1 MAMLAYLFWH
11 APLAAVETQD
21 YEAALLDFQADL
33 APARPSG
40 FAACATYRISEV
52 PWLDS
57 QKRYEDW
64 YFVRASAHLDAL
76 NEAAVAP
83 ERWDVHA
90 AIASKMQLGYGGLYR
105 HFYGDEQPL
114 AGTRAVWLTRPRGIR
129 YERPLR
135 DMADGAP
142 GFLSCWRRQMVLGP
156 GDEFVLIGT
165 SRFEISTAPGWQARA
180 AERTR
185 VP

>member
-1 MAMLAYLFWH
+1 
-11 APLAAVETQD
+11 
-21 YEAALLDFQADL
+21 
-33 APARPSG
+33 
-40 FAACATYRISEV
+40 
-52 PWLDS
+52 
-57 QKRYEDW
+57 
-64 YFVRASAHLDAL
+64 
-76 NEAAVAP
+76 
-83 ERWDVHA
+83 VHA

-135 DMADGAP
+135 DMADGAA

-165 SRFEISTAPGWQARA
+165 SRFRDIDCSGVASSSRRA
-180 AERTR
+180 NPRPLTR
-185 VP
+185 MKAHAWLDSD

>member
-33 APARPSG
+33 ARARPSG

-57 QKRYEDW
+57 RKRYEDW

-114 AGTRAVWLTRPRGIR
+114 AGTRAVG
-129 YERPLR
+129 
-135 DMADGAP
+135 
-142 GFLSCWRRQMVLGP
+142 
-156 GDEFVLIGT
+156 
-165 SRFEISTAPGWQARA
+165 
-180 AERTR
+180 
-185 VP
+185 